1 MKIAAAR
8 RRNNMDLQT
17 METAGKHLGLVAG
30 IITSGLVI
38 WKFIFSPIKKYRERQ
53 KAWRETITTVCKTYN
68 EMVTRFDSLEAK
80 FDKLAEQRENDH
92 KADAKIRTNL
102 YMGQVVLVSA
112 VRELADHQG
121 LKINGP
127 VQLYY
132 EQNIEALKTGLGI
145 EDGGSKHG

>member
-1 MKIAAAR
+1 
-8 RRNNMDLQT
+8 MDLQT

-38 WKFIFSPIKKYRERQ
+38 WKFVFSPIKKYRERQ
-53 KAWRETITTVCKTYN
+53 KAWRETITTVCKTCN
-68 EMVTRFDSLEAK
+68 EMGTRFDSMEAK

-102 YMGQVVLVSA
+102 YMGQVALVSA
-112 VRELADHQG
+112 MRELADHQG

-145 EDGGSKHG
+145 EDKGG

>member
-1 MKIAAAR
+1 M
-8 RRNNMDLQT
+8 
-17 METAGKHLGLVAG
+17 G
-30 IITSGLVI
+30 
-38 WKFIFSPIKKYRERQ
+38 
-53 KAWRETITTVCKTYN
+53 
-68 EMVTRFDSLEAK
+68 TRFDSLEAK

-102 YMGQVVLVSA
+102 YMGQVALVSA
-112 VRELADHQG
+112 MRELADHQG

-145 EDGGSKHG
+145 EDKGG

>member
-8 RRNNMDLQT
+8 RRNNMNLQT

-53 KAWRETITTVCKTYN
+53 KAWRETITTVCKTCN
-68 EMVTRFDSLEAK
+68 EMGTRFNSLEAK
-80 FDKLAEQRENDH
+80 FDKLGEQRENDH

-102 YMGQVVLVSA
+102 YMGQVALVSA

-145 EDGGSKHG
+145 EDKGG